1 MPSADATWTVRR
13 QWTSAPLQGSVQSH
27 AVRDEDRVNENL
39 DPIPLP
45 QSRYLTQSMLF
56 KVHEPHATK
65 CDDPMP
71 CDAGADNLI
80 PSHVG

>member
-1 MPSADATWTVRR
+1 MPPADIKWTVRR
-13 QWTSAPLQGSVQSH
+13 QSTSAPLQGSVQSL
-27 AVRDEDRVNENL
+27 AMRDEDRVDKHL
-39 DPIPLP
+39 DPIPLRRSGDFTP
-45 QSRYLTQSMLF
+45 SMLF
-56 KVHEPHATK
+56 KVHEPHATR